1 MKKIILTLLLTLSAL
16 VNVNAVAAFSLDVD
30 GNQSLS
36 SSNDGLVIFK
46 YLLNPDANNLHT
58 TIANDA
64 ADDRKT
70 TAQLKA
76 YLDSAGDI
84 LDVDGN
90 QSLSSSNDGLV
101 IFKYLLNPNANNLHT
116 TIAND
121 ASSSKTTTVDLKAYL
136 DQYTNT
142 DVSNLYSGDRPTELT
157 AEQIADAN
165 GAGTSIEHL
174 DVLQT
179 AEFSNYR
186 VTTNSNEVWVADT
199 DPLIGTIYAR
209 IDLGDNFQQLHSSLN
224 NEEFQ
229 AIYLEVIQAI
239 WDLVNPVAATRQSRL
254 NQLDA
259 LETKYNIIASDLN
272 EWGSQQLG
280 PTKYVTYIYQFVANG
295 TTENY
300 RFGEFDYIEDV
311 TDWDTKLQELE
322 DQIKREDRLN
332 DLTDLVGQYGVT
344 EITPFEN
351 SAISLITV
359 EYKQTGVANENGSP
373 LGFSFGSYADFGAI
387 PQAEFDTKFDEFVA
401 KLIADEVTAAE
412 ELVAIFALAT
422 SPTALVDYPALD
434 AEADGILQ
442 AERAQHIVDSLTNL
456 NGVTVTYTINTTPK
470 SFNVAKAGETTINV
484 LQDSSSGSAVSLDT
498 LSVFK
503 DIYFQTI
510 QAKWDILHPA
520 VTERQSRLNQLD
532 DLETKYNLAN
542 VTLNEWGVGQVG
554 SEKYVTF
561 QYQLTQGGS
570 VESYKFGEFD
580 FIQDVTDWDTKLQAL
595 EDQINPPGPTVES
608 EVADIYAAD
617 TPPEALGDLITA
629 QTVTFNDFTN
639 LLAKFNKFGA
649 EYSSLSNDTFTYTGI
664 DPISHASGDAA
675 QRKAVSLLIVT
686 AIWHLG
692 HPNYVAPTPFEIE
705 LAAVY
710 DAPSPPTSLG
720 SVVNG
725 AALAVE
731 FGIAGIAPRTNFI
744 KSLAHFGVSVTSVH
758 DSSGKPS
765 EASLSNGSIVPN
777 IGTNDNMNDMS
788 PAQFAVFTF
797 EVVKAFWHIGNPNY
811 VDINTV
817 EGALIALYN
826 ADTHPTELGSVIND
840 AAGVAY
846 DNRSD
851 DASDP
856 RLAFISKLDKF
867 GVVFEGFENQ
877 NDGNRYVTFVDDT
890 IDPIQAPVD
899 GVNITTAQFQ
909 EWMLIIA
916 REIWLY
922 GHQDYIYEQRE
933 IDRIAEILAID
944 TVAGI
949 SINYEAPTFTISN
962 GDKDNISQIDISYAI
977 LNAYDDTDFLAKKV
991 EVQTAYGVQST
1002 NLATRTSRSSALI
1015 NGNKT
1020 GYVSIAANYDD
1031 SRGDLFNISYGGTTL
1046 HEYADT
1052 HAGGYIRLENLT
1064 NDQYSALDAAIT
1076 VKVVE
1081 LTPTVAKELAAWFA
1095 DTDTAPVGSAPEW
1108 LPTALYAKA
1117 NTLSNGTERF
1127 ALITDGLLSAY
1138 GVTITRGGAGGTGA
1152 TVTTFILSKGDGYDV
1167 TFDWGAYSANGF
1179 NGSNASPELYRNLV
1193 FDVILA
1199 GWKLV
1204 NETNN
1209 TKRSDMLDQD
1219 LDITGN
1225 NVELI
1230 TYGQPNYDWWIY
1242 FNVDGLQ
1249 IPILSGG
1256 IASDPMYY
1264 NKYTVNPHDT
1274 YMTEVEFQ
1282 RLVVFVTFMR
1292 DNFTNLKA
1300 ITGVQNRSIE
1310 IQQMA
1315 NDFGTHATISVQSDG
1330 SHHVTFAKNNGDTH
1344 LYPVQSN
1351 WTHAAGTGLE
1361 DLNPDSWVKFYAKC
1375 RGIAL
1380 GI

>member
-1 MKKIILTLLLTLSAL
+1 MKKIILTLLLTLSTL
-16 VNVNAVAAFSLDVD
+16 INVNAVAAFSLDID
-30 GNQSLS
+30 GNGTINA
-36 SSNDGLVIFK
+36 SNDGLIIFK
-46 YLLNPDANNLHT
+46 YLLNSNANNLHT
-58 TIANDA
+58 TISSNA

-76 YLDSAGDI
+76 YLDNAGDI
-84 LDVDGN
+84 LDIDGN
-90 QSLSSSNDGLV
+90 GTTNASNDGLIV
-101 IFKYLLNPNANNLHT
+101 FKYLLNSNANNLHT
-116 TIAND
+116 TIASN
-121 ASSSKTTTVDLKAYL
+121 APGSKTTTINLKAYL
-136 DQYTNT
+136 DQYIST

-224 NEEFQ
+224 DEEFQ
-229 AIYLEVIQAI
+229 AIYLETIQAI
-239 WDLVNPVAATRQSRL
+239 WDLVNPITERQSRL

-259 LETKYNIIASDLN
+259 LETKYNIIDSDLN

-280 PTKYVTYIYQFVANG
+280 PTKYVTYIYQLILG
-295 TTENY
+295 TFETY
-300 RFGEFDYIEDV
+300 QFGEFDYIEDV

-332 DLTDLVGQYGVT
+332 DFADLVGQYGVT

-412 ELVAIFALAT
+412 ELVAIFALGT
-422 SPTALVDYPALD
+422 SPTAFVDYPALD

-570 VESYKFGEFD
+570 VESYQFGEFD
-580 FIQDVTDWDTKLQAL
+580 FIEDVTDWDTKLQAL

-608 EVADIYAAD
+608 EIAALYAAD

-765 EASLSNGSIVPN
+765 EVNLSNGSIVPN

-851 DASDP
+851 NASDP
-856 RLAFISKLDKF
+856 RLAFISKLDKY
-867 GVVFEGFENQ
+867 GVEFDAF
-877 NDGNRYVTFVDDT
+877 DDTTGNLYADFVGNT

-899 GVNITTAQFQ
+899 GVNLTTANFQ

-949 SINYEAPTFTISN
+949 SINYEYPTFTISN
-962 GDKDNISQIDISYAI
+962 GDKDNISQVDISYAI

-1002 NLATRTSRSSALI
+1002 NLTDRTNRINTLKN
-1015 NGNKT
+1015 NGN
-1020 GYVSIAANYDD
+1020 GYVTVTHSYDD
-1031 SRGDLFNISYGGTTL
+1031 SRGDLFNISYGGSTQ

-1052 HAGGYIRLENLT
+1052 HFGGSYVRLETLDS
-1064 NDQYSALDAAIT
+1064 DQYDALSTAIT
-1076 VKVVE
+1076 GKVND
-1081 LTPTVAKELAAWFA
+1081 LNPTVAKELATIFA
-1095 DTDTAPVGSAPEW
+1095 ADTAPVGSAPEW

-1117 NTLSNGTERF
+1117 NEQINGTARASLF
-1127 ALITDGLLSAY
+1127 RDGLLLAH
-1138 GVTITRGGAGGTGA
+1138 GVTITQNNLDLVLSEGGWDHYINWASYSSQGWTPM
-1152 TVTTFILSKGDGYDV
+1152 TPEKYRELVFNVIKDGWRHRNE
-1167 TFDWGAYSANGF
+1167 TFDDERGAIINNDFDDTG
-1179 NGSNASPELYRNLV
+1179 
-1193 FDVILA
+1193 FDV
-1199 GWKLV
+1199 
-1204 NETNN
+1204 
-1209 TKRSDMLDQD
+1209 R
-1219 LDITGN
+1219 ITTEGH
-1225 NVELI
+1225 
-1230 TYGQPNYDWWIY
+1230 PHYDWWIY
-1242 FNVDGLQ
+1242 FNDVAV
-1249 IPILSGG
+1249 ISGG
-1256 IASDPMYY
+1256 ADFENDDENY
-1264 NKYTVNPHDT
+1264 NNEYTPNIHDVNMSEAV
-1274 YMTEVEFQ
+1274 YQ
-1282 RLVVFVTFMR
+1282 RLLVFVQYMIDNQSRLKGITDMFDRSAEISNLVGSFGAQVSVTTLNDGTYHYTF
-1292 DNFTNLKA
+1292 
-1300 ITGVQNRSIE
+1300 S
-1310 IQQMA
+1310 
-1315 NDFGTHATISVQSDG
+1315 
-1330 SHHVTFAKNNGDTH
+1330 KNGNSNAD
-1344 LYPVQSN
+1344 PVQTN
-1351 WTHAAGTGLE
+1351 WTHAAGTTLG
-1361 DLNPDSWVKFYAKC
+1361 DLNADSWVKFYAKC
-1375 RGIAL
+1375 RGIL
-1380 GI
+1380 IGL